1 MFVPAENPV
10 SDPVSDFKTR
20 LAFYSTEPSPSAYV
34 AFYWAYSPSQG
45 HYRRECTG
53 PINQVGV
60 HILLK
65 ADAQQTIRIES
76 IKHW

>member
-1 MFVPAENPV
+1 MPITP
-10 SDPVSDFKTR
+10 DPVSYFKTR

-34 AFYWAYSPSQG
+34 AFYWAYSPLHG
-45 HYRRECTG
+45 HYKRECSG

-60 HILLK
+60 TILLK
-65 ADAQQTIRIES
+65 ADAQQTIRLES

>member
-1 MFVPAENPV
+1 MPITA
-10 SDPVSDFKTR
+10 DPVSDFKTR

-34 AFYWAYSPSQG
+34 AFYWVYSPSHG
-45 HYRRECTG
+45 HYKRECSG

-60 HILLK
+60 TILLK
-65 ADAQQTIRIES
+65 ADAQQIIRIES

>member
-1 MFVPAENPV
+1 MPITP
-10 SDPVSDFKTR
+10 DPVSDFKTC
-20 LAFYSTEPSPSAYV
+20 LAFYSTEPSTSAYV

-53 PINQVGV
+53 PINQAGL
-60 HILLK
+60 HILLR
-65 ADAQQTIRIES
+65 ADSQQTIRIES

>member
-1 MFVPAENPV
+1 MTTYDENPV
-10 SDPVSDFKTR
+10 NDPVSYFKTR

-34 AFYWAYSPSQG
+34 AFYWVYSPSHG
-45 HYRRECTG
+45 HYKRECSG

-60 HILLK
+60 TILLQ
-65 ADAQQTIRIES
+65 ADAQQIIRLES